1 MKVSLY
7 EGKRGDGIY
16 LNIKKEKNE
25 MEVLEFNDQ
34 ATFESALEAFFRER
48 PIFKES
54 GEFAVSVHNES
65 LCIVAPDYGE
75 NYSLP
80 CNYSDIYFSFGG
92 QEWVR
97 EGDKWLPSLAMA
109 AREILRD
116 FGPVVQDAADKL
128 YEAFADRP
136 DTNYSTTAFEKAAA
150 ILSGDIDY
158 DKEAHLHGCE
168 VAGWE

>member
-1 MKVSLY
+1 
-7 EGKRGDGIY
+7 
-16 LNIKKEKNE
+16 

-34 ATFESALEAFFRER
+34 ATFESALEAFFRAR
-48 PIFKES
+48 PIFRES
-54 GEFAVSVHNES
+54 GEFAVSVHRGS
-65 LCIVAPDYGE
+65 LCVVAPDYGE

-80 CNYSDIYFSFGG
+80 CDYADINFLFGG

-109 AREILRD
+109 AQEILRE

-136 DTNYSTTAFEKAAA
+136 DTNYSTAAFEKAAA

-158 DKEAHLHGCE
+158 DKATYLYECEAKS
-168 VAGWE
+168 WE